1 MVGSG
6 KASHSM
12 QSRIIRW
19 GIVGTGHAREF
30 AKALGALPD
39 ARLVAVASRTQEK
52 ADDFGREFGLAHCH
66 TSVAALAA
74 NPEVDVVYVGS
85 SPRHHA
91 EHALAC
97 LRGGK
102 GVLIE
107 KPFTIN
113 ASEAEAVRELA
124 REKGL
129 FCMEALWS
137 RFLPATRDVAGWLAE
152 GRIGAIRQ
160 VIADFGFCA
169 EWDPKA
175 RYFDPEQRGGS
186 LLDVGVYSLAFAAM
200 ALGEKPVKISA
211 QATLCPTGVDE
222 QTAMVLGYAGG
233 GLAVLS
239 CANRTRLPHRG
250 CIVGTEG
257 RIEVEGFVW
266 AHGATLHRDGEAPV
280 VVEPKLPLPAYSY
293 QATETMRCLADG
305 LIESPLLPMSEV
317 VARMRIMDEARRQ
330 IGVVYPDAKATG
342 V

>member
-1 MVGSG
+1 MEN
-6 KASHSM
+6 
-12 QSRIIRW
+12 RTIRW

-30 AKALGALPD
+30 AKGLGALPN

-52 ADDFGREFGLAHCH
+52 ADAFGREFGAGACYA
-66 TSVAALAA
+66 SVAALAA
-74 NPEVDVVYVGS
+74 DPEVDVVYVGS
-85 SPRHHA
+85 SPLHHA
-91 EHALAC
+91 EHARAC
-97 LRGGK
+97 LAGGK
-102 GVLIE
+102 GVLVE
-107 KPFTIN
+107 KPFTID
-113 ASEAEAVRELA
+113 AAEAVAVQELA
-124 REKGL
+124 RAKGL

-137 RFLPATRDVAGWLAE
+137 RFLPATRDVAGWLAQ
-152 GRIGAIRQ
+152 GRIGQVRQ

-175 RYFDPEQRGGS
+175 RYFDPGQRGGS
-186 LLDVGVYSLAFAAM
+186 LLDVGVYSLAFAAL
-200 ALGEKPVKISA
+200 ALGETPCGIAA

-222 QTAMVLGYAGG
+222 QAAMVLGYAGG

-266 AHGATLHRDGEAPV
+266 AHGATLRRDGEAPL

-293 QATETMRCLADG
+293 QATETMRCLAVG
-305 LIESPLLPMSEV
+305 LTESPLLPMSEV
-317 VARMRIMDEARRQ
+317 VARMRILDEVRRQ
-330 IGVVYPDAKATG
+330 IGVVYPVAASLPTA